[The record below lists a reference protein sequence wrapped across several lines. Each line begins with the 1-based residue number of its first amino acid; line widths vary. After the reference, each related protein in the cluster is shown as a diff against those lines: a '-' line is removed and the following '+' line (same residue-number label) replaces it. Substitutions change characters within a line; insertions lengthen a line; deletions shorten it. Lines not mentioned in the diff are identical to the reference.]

1 MVVDCLEALGHP
13 LLQGVLQLFIHRMTN
28 FVQLLGILGLQG
40 SHAFGQGAAHF
51 FQLAGVG
58 SFQPLQALLH
68 GLLLGAL
75 PGGEGRA
82 HALHRRLQRF
92 ADLAHGG
99 KVLSG
104 HLGQFGF
111 HLLLLCV
118 QLLAQPFLPFCIVPV
133 CGRLC
138 RAVQHQRQQ
147 QADSHQKK
155 GVKNC

>member
-1 MVVDCLEALGHP
+1 MANL
-13 LLQGVLQLFIHRMTN
+13 
-28 FVQLLGILGLQG
+28 VQLLGILGLQG
-40 SHAFGQGAAHF
+40 GHTLGKGAAHF

-118 QLLAQPFLPFCIVPV
+118 QLLAQPFLQRGVIPV
-133 CGRLC
+133 GRRLS

-147 QADSHQKK
+147 QADGHQKK